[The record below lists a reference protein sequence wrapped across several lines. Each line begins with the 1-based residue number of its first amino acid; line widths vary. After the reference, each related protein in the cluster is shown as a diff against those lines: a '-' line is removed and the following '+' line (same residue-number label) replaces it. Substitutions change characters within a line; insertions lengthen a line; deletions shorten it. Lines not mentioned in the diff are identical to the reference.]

1 METLSLH
8 NRFQKK
14 LREALEVN
22 GWSQRDLAKS
32 FDCAPQMVSQYL
44 SGKRMPGLDVVE
56 KFAIALGLPD
66 AASLIDNSELRQ
78 PVA

>member
-1 METLSLH
+1 MTLH

-22 GWSQRDLAKS
+22 GWSQTDLAK
-32 FDCAPQMVSQYL
+32 CLECRPQMVSLYL

-56 KFAIALGLPD
+56 KFAISLGLPD
-66 AASLIDNSELRQ
+66 AASLIDNSEILQ
-78 PVA
+78 AVA